1 MSKSSTI
8 TAENK
13 LPPIHP
19 GEHLKDEM
27 EALGL
32 SGNQF
37 ARALGVPTNRL
48 TEIIA
53 GRRGITADTALRL
66 GRYFGTGGAIWMRL
80 QVAYDLKVAEIEKGE
95 EIARTVRQRAA

>member
-8 TAENK
+8 IAENK

-19 GEHLKDEM
+19 GEHLRDEM
-27 EALGL
+27 EVLKL

-37 ARALGVPTNRL
+37 AQALGVPTNRL
-48 TEIIA
+48 TEIVA

-66 GRYFGTGGAIWMRL
+66 GRYFGNGGAIWMRL
-80 QVAYDLKVAEIEKGE
+80 QVAYDLRVAEIEKGE
-95 EIARTVRQRAA
+95 EITRTVRPRAA